1 VQAVTLAVLLE
12 GEQLALLGIGV
23 EIVETGD
30 GLCGVLEREVAGDV
44 VNPFGPDIDGSPSR
58 CVRAFLFR
66 SSALTL
72 RGVAHLV

>member
-30 GLCGVLEREVAGDV
+30 GLCGVLERGEAVT
-44 VNPFGPDIDGSPSR
+44 SST
-58 CVRAFLFR
+58 R
-66 SSALTL
+66 S
-72 RGVAHLV
+72 VPI